1 MLTFIYVVH
10 QRAAAQLASINVSLL
25 CLTSAL
31 LAAIIYYSIFVVRS
45 RFVAHWALNTDKYL
59 LGVNFEYHFNHFNF
73 QADKNVLYQE
83 IKQLRNLSY
92 EMIDSMVAE
101 ESEESLPNDS
111 QLVQCDSSDSCKSLD
126 LSRHAQYV
134 KKLATLF
141 ENQRECRLMGRSLP
155 SLPSLQ
161 SSIPS

>member
-1 MLTFIYVVH
+1 MALQQHVAEWVYMLLGGETLPCPELTPGCISCVVAVFCTMLTFIYVVH
-10 QRAAAQLASINVSLL
+10 QRAAAQLASIN
-25 CLTSAL
+25 
-31 LAAIIYYSIFVVRS
+31 
-45 RFVAHWALNTDKYL
+45 
-59 LGVNFEYHFNHFNF
+59 
-73 QADKNVLYQE
+73 ADKNVLYQE

-134 KKLATLF
+134 RKLATLF
-141 ENQRECRLMGRSLP
+141 ENQCECRLMGRSLP